1 MNQTNL
7 DEQRK
12 LELVEKF
19 KLGTITRGEAE
30 QLKASLEQEKEQASL
45 HGDTALVIGIA
56 LLLGF
61 VVKYIADE
69 KIIDFN
75 TIKKFFLGK

>member
-1 MNQTNL
+1 MNQNNL

-12 LELVEKF
+12 LEFLEKF
-19 KLGTITRGEAE
+19 KQGTITRGEAE
-30 QLKASLEQEKEQASL
+30 QLKASLEQEKEQASVQ
-45 HGDTALVIGIA
+45 GDTALVIGIA

-61 VVKYIADE
+61 IVKYLADQ

-75 TIKKFFLGK
+75 TIKKFFSVK